1 MAKKPS
7 PKSRKKTDDVVDA
20 EVVKEEESLEP
31 QPEEVDEAATST
43 PEEPDLTGSEE
54 VEAGSEETE
63 TPEPGNEPIAPPTS
77 EPQVVE
83 VRRGGTIPMVIGGLV
98 AGAIGYGIATY
109 FPLLSNDDQT
119 VELAA
124 LQTEISNLK
133 DQVAGLPAPNDI
145 APLTDEVSGLAS
157 TVEAAQSETAAAFT
171 ALTERVEVIEKQPSG
186 DGTLQEAA
194 IAAYERDIQ
203 ALRDQLADQQAAM
216 EDMMSAAEAQLQAT
230 QDEAQAIEEQT
241 IAAARAATARSA
253 IARIQTALDSGASYG
268 AVLAELEQ
276 VSDEPLPESLV
287 AGKDG
292 VATVSALSDA
302 FPDAARS
309 ALSVARAE
317 GASGEDSSGFTA
329 FLKNQFSV
337 RSVEPKDGT
346 SADAVLSRAEAA
358 VNSGRINDA
367 LAEIS
372 SLPEVARAELSD
384 WVAEAERRA
393 AAVDAANS
401 LFSKYNVN

>member
-7 PKSRKKTDDVVDA
+7 PKPKKKTDDVVDA
-20 EVVKEEESLEP
+20 EVVQDQESLEP
-31 QPEEVDEAATST
+31 QPEEVEAG
-43 PEEPDLTGSEE
+43 PEE
-54 VEAGSEETE
+54 VETVEPDKESI
-63 TPEPGNEPIAPPTS
+63 TPPAS

-83 VRRGGTIPMVIGGLV
+83 VRRGGTIAMVIGGLV
-98 AGAIGYGIATY
+98 AGAIGYGITTY
-109 FPLLSNDDQT
+109 FPLLSNHDHT
-119 VELAA
+119 AELAA

-145 APLTDEVSGLAS
+145 TPLTDEVSSLAS
-157 TVEAAQSETAAAFT
+157 TVEAAQSETVAALT
-171 ALTERVEVIEKQPSG
+171 ALTERVEMIEKQPNG

-203 ALRDQLADQQAAM
+203 ALRDQLVDQQAAM
-216 EDMMSAAEAQLQAT
+216 DDMMSAAEAQLQVT
-230 QDEAQAIEEQT
+230 QDEAQAIEAQI

-253 IARIQTALDSGASYG
+253 IARIHTALDSGVSYG

-276 VSDEPLPESLV
+276 VSDEPLPENLA

-317 GASGEDSSGFTA
+317 GASGEDSSGFKA

-337 RSVEPKDGT
+337 RSVEPQDGT

-372 SLPEVARAELSD
+372 SLPEVARVELSD

-401 LFSKYNVN
+401 LSSKYNVN